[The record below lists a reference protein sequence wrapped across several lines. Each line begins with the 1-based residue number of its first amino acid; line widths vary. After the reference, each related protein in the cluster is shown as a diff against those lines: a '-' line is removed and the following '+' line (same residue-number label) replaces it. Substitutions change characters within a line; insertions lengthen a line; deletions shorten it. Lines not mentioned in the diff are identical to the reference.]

1 MSRPMSATEWAM
13 LITLSMLWGGSFFFI
28 GIAVLEVP
36 PLTIVLARVAIAA
49 VVLNLYL
56 AAIGQTLPAS
66 GAAWRAFAIM
76 GLLNNVIPFSLI
88 VWGQSHIPSGLASIL
103 NATTPLFTIVVAH
116 FMTQDE
122 KATGTR
128 LIGVVVGFIGVAVMV
143 GGAALSAFGVAVL
156 AQIAVLLATVSYA
169 FSAVFGRRF
178 RTLSL
183 TPVQTAAGMV
193 SASSLILLPVV
204 LVVDQPFSLPIP
216 STGALLAI
224 LALAVMS
231 TALAYI
237 LFFRILSTAG
247 ATNLLL
253 VTFLIPVSAI
263 GLGVMLLGESL
274 LPKHFAGMALI
285 GIGFAILDGR
295 PGAWLSKRVS
305 KA

>member
-13 LITLSMLWGGSFFFI
+13 LVTLSMLWGGSFFFI

-49 VVLNLYL
+49 LVLNLYL
-56 AAIGQTLPAS
+56 AAIGQPLPAS

-88 VWGQSHIPSGLASIL
+88 VWGQSHISSGLASIL

-204 LVVDQPFSLPIP
+204 LVVDHPFSLPIP

-295 PGAWLSKRVS
+295 PGAWLTKRLS

>member
-1 MSRPMSATEWAM
+1 MSATEWAM
-13 LITLSMLWGGSFFFI
+13 LITLSTLWGGSFFFI

-36 PLTIVLARVAIAA
+36 PFTIVLARVAIAA

-295 PGAWLSKRVS
+295 PGAWLTKHLS

>member
-49 VVLNLYL
+49 LVLNLYL

>member
-1 MSRPMSATEWAM
+1 MSATEWAM
-13 LITLSMLWGGSFFFI
+13 LVTLSMLWGGSFFFI

-36 PLTIVLARVAIAA
+36 PFTIVLARVAIAA
-49 VVLNLYL
+49 LVLNLYL
-56 AAIGQTLPAS
+56 AAIRQPLPAS
-66 GAAWRAFAIM
+66 GDAWRAFAIM

-88 VWGQSHIPSGLASIL
+88 VWGQSHIPSGVASIL

-116 FMTQDE
+116 FMTTDE
-122 KATGTR
+122 KATGAR
-128 LIGVVVGFIGVAVMV
+128 LMGVVVGFVGVAVMV
-143 GGAALSAFGVAVL
+143 GGAALSTFGIAVL
-156 AQIAVLLATVSYA
+156 AQVAVLLATVSYA

-193 SASSLILLPVV
+193 SASSLMLVPVV
-204 LVVDQPFSLPIP
+204 LIVDRPFSLALP
-216 STGALLAI
+216 STGAILAI
-224 LALAVMS
+224 LALAVIS

-263 GLGVMLLGESL
+263 GLGVTLLGESL

-295 PGAWLSKRVS
+295 PSAWITKRLSK
-305 KA
+305 A

>member
-1 MSRPMSATEWAM
+1 MSATEWAM
-13 LITLSMLWGGSFFFI
+13 LVALSMLWGGSFFFI

-56 AAIGQTLPAS
+56 AAIGQPLPAS

-204 LVVDQPFSLPIP
+204 LVVDHPFSLPIP

>member
-49 VVLNLYL
+49 IVLNLYL
-56 AAIGQTLPAS
+56 AAIGQPLPAS

-295 PGAWLSKRVS
+295 PGAWLSKRLS

>member
-13 LITLSMLWGGSFFFI
+13 LVTLSMLWGGSFFFI

-49 VVLNLYL
+49 IVLNLYL

-204 LVVDQPFSLPIP
+204 LVVDHPFSLPIP

-295 PGAWLSKRVS
+295 PGAWLTKRLS

>member
-49 VVLNLYL
+49 LVLNLYL

-128 LIGVVVGFIGVAVMV
+128 LIGVVVGFMGVAVMV

-204 LVVDQPFSLPIP
+204 LVVDHPFSLPIP

-295 PGAWLSKRVS
+295 PGAWLSKRLS

>member
-13 LITLSMLWGGSFFFI
+13 LVALSMLWGGSFFFI

-56 AAIGQTLPAS
+56 AAIGQPLPAS

-204 LVVDQPFSLPIP
+204 LVVDHPFSLPIP

>member
-13 LITLSMLWGGSFFFI
+13 LVTLSMLWGGSFFFI

-56 AAIGQTLPAS
+56 AAIGQPLPAS

-204 LVVDQPFSLPIP
+204 LVVDHPFSIPIP

-295 PGAWLSKRVS
+295 PGAWLTKRLS